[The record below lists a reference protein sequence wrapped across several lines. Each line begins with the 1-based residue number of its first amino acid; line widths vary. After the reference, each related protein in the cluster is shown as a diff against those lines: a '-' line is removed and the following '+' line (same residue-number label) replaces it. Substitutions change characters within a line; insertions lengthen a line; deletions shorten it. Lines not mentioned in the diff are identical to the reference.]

1 MIAASSAISDVSI
14 TDSSFPIVFI
24 TRQCRDAGALS
35 SVSFSHLRNYKVFMM
50 RILTA
55 SLIFFALSACATPPV
70 VAPTAAPAG
79 NYKLDPTHASVN
91 WSLSHAGLSNYT
103 ARFDTISGAL
113 NFNPESPEN
122 STVDIR
128 IDPKSVN
135 TGLPKFNEEIA
146 TSGNY
151 FDADKF
157 PEIKFVSTDIKLT
170 GEATGLI
177 TGDLTVKGVTKPVT
191 LDVVF
196 NGAGKSFGN
205 PGKTLG
211 FSATTK
217 FLRSDYNMGHLVSF
231 GIGDEVTLRIETEFN
246 EAQ

>member
-1 MIAASSAISDVSI
+1 MI
-14 TDSSFPIVFI
+14 
-24 TRQCRDAGALS
+24 
-35 SVSFSHLRNYKVFMM
+35 
-50 RILTA
+50 RIFTV
-55 SLIFFALSACATPPV
+55 SLIFAVLTACATPPV

-79 NYKLDPTHASVN
+79 NYKLDPTHASVH

-113 NFNPESPEN
+113 NFDPNSPEN
-122 STVDIR
+122 SSVDIR

-135 TGLPKFNEEIA
+135 TGLPKFDEEIA

-157 PEIKFVSTDIKLT
+157 PEIRFVSTDIKLT

-177 TGDLTVKGVTKPVT
+177 TGDLTLKGVTKPVN
-191 LDVVF
+191 LDVTF
-196 NGAGKSFGN
+196 NGVGKSFGN

>member
-1 MIAASSAISDVSI
+1 MKHILM
-14 TDSSFPIVFI
+14 T
-24 TRQCRDAGALS
+24 ALAF
-35 SVSFSHLRNYKVFMM
+35 SV
-50 RILTA
+50 
-55 SLIFFALSACATPPV
+55 LSACAKPPV
-70 VAPTAAPAG
+70 IAPSAAPAG
-79 NYKLDPTHASVN
+79 NYKLDPTHASVT

-103 ARFDTISGAL
+103 ARFDDISGAL
-113 NFNPESPEN
+113 NFESEAPQN

-128 IDPKSVN
+128 IDPKSVS
-135 TGLPKFNEEIA
+135 TGLPKFDEEIA
-146 TSGNY
+146 TSRNY
-151 FDADKF
+151 FDANQF
-157 PEIKFVSTDIKLT
+157 PEIRFVSTNIKIT

-177 TGDLTVKGVTKPVT
+177 TGDLTLKGVTKAVT
-191 LDVVF
+191 LDVTF

-211 FSATTK
+211 FSAKTS

>member
-1 MIAASSAISDVSI
+1 MA
-14 TDSSFPIVFI
+14 
-24 TRQCRDAGALS
+24 ALS
-35 SVSFSHLRNYKVFMM
+35 SVSFYQICNYNESMKH
-50 RILTA
+50 ILMTA
-55 SLIFFALSACATPPV
+55 LAFSVLSACATPPV
-70 VAPTAAPAG
+70 IAPSAAPAG
-79 NYKLDPTHASVN
+79 NYKLDPTHASVT

-103 ARFDTISGAL
+103 ARFDDISGAL
-113 NFNPESPEN
+113 NFQSEAPQN
-122 STVDIR
+122 SSVDIR
-128 IDPKSVN
+128 IDPKSVS
-135 TGLPKFNEEIA
+135 TGLPKFDEEIA

-151 FDADKF
+151 FDANKF
-157 PEIKFVSTDIKLT
+157 PEIRFVSTNIQIT
-170 GEATGLI
+170 GETTGLI
-177 TGDLTVKGVTKPVT
+177 TGDLTLKGVTKPVT
-191 LDVVF
+191 LDVTF

>member
-1 MIAASSAISDVSI
+1 
-14 TDSSFPIVFI
+14 
-24 TRQCRDAGALS
+24 
-35 SVSFSHLRNYKVFMM
+35 MM
-50 RILTA
+50 RIFIT
-55 SLIFFALSACATPPV
+55 SLVFMGFAACATQPV
-70 VAPTAAPAG
+70 VEPTAAPAG
-79 NYKLDPTHASVN
+79 NYTLDPTHASVT

-103 ARFDTISGAL
+103 ARFDDISGAL
-113 NFNPESPEN
+113 NFTPDAPQN

-128 IDPKSVN
+128 IDPKSVS
-135 TGLPKFNEEIA
+135 TGLPKFDEEIA
-146 TSGNY
+146 TSGKY
-151 FDADKF
+151 FDAETF
-157 PEIKFVSTDIKLT
+157 PEIRFVSTNIKLT
-170 GEATGLI
+170 GDTTGLI

-191 LDVVF
+191 LDVTF

-211 FSATTK
+211 FSATTS

>member
-1 MIAASSAISDVSI
+1 MI
-14 TDSSFPIVFI
+14 
-24 TRQCRDAGALS
+24 
-35 SVSFSHLRNYKVFMM
+35 

-55 SLIFFALSACATPPV
+55 TLVFFFLAACATPPV
-70 VAPTAAPAG
+70 IAPSAAPAG
-79 NYKLDPTHASVN
+79 NYKLDPTHASVT

-103 ARFDTISGAL
+103 ARFDDISGAL
-113 NFNPESPEN
+113 DFQSTAPETS
-122 STVDIR
+122 SVDIR
-128 IDPKSVN
+128 IDPRSVS
-135 TGLPKFNEEIA
+135 TGLPKFDEEIA

-151 FDADKF
+151 FDANKF
-157 PEIKFVSTDIKLT
+157 PEIRFVSTDIKLT
-170 GEATGLI
+170 GDAKGLI
-177 TGDLTVKGVTKPVT
+177 TGDLTLKGVTKPVT
-191 LDVVF
+191 LDVTF

-211 FSATTK
+211 FSATTS

>member
-1 MIAASSAISDVSI
+1 MMRFFIASL
-14 TDSSFPIVFI
+14 VFI
-24 TRQCRDAGALS
+24 LLA
-35 SVSFSHLRNYKVFMM
+35 
-50 RILTA
+50 
-55 SLIFFALSACATPPV
+55 ACATPPV
-70 VAPTAAPAG
+70 VSATAAPAG
-79 NYKLDPTHASVN
+79 NYKLDPTHASVH

-103 ARFDTISGAL
+103 ARFDDISGAL
-113 NFNPESPEN
+113 NFNPDKPEN
-122 STVDIR
+122 SSVDIR

-135 TGLPKFNEEIA
+135 TGLPKFDEEIA

-157 PEIKFVSTDIKLT
+157 PEIRFVSTDIKLT
-170 GEATGLI
+170 GAATGLI
-177 TGDLTVKGVTKPVT
+177 IGDLTLKGVTKPVT

-217 FLRSDYNMGHLVSF
+217 FFRSDYNMGHLVSF

>member
-1 MIAASSAISDVSI
+1 MI
-14 TDSSFPIVFI
+14 
-24 TRQCRDAGALS
+24 
-35 SVSFSHLRNYKVFMM
+35 
-50 RILTA
+50 RIFTV
-55 SLIFFALSACATPPV
+55 SLIFAVLTACATPPV

-79 NYKLDPTHASVN
+79 NYKLDPTHASVH

-113 NFNPESPEN
+113 DFNPKSPEK
-122 STVDIR
+122 SSVDIR

-135 TGLPKFNEEIA
+135 TGLPKFDEEIA

-177 TGDLTVKGVTKPVT
+177 TGDLTVKGVTKAVT
-191 LDVVF
+191 LDVTF

-246 EAQ
+246 EAR

>member
-1 MIAASSAISDVSI
+1 MSMI
-14 TDSSFPIVFI
+14 
-24 TRQCRDAGALS
+24 RL
-35 SVSFSHLRNYKVFMM
+35 
-50 RILTA
+50 LTA
-55 SLIFFALSACATPPV
+55 SLAFVLLSACATPPV
-70 VAPTAAPAG
+70 IAPSAAPAG
-79 NYKLDPTHASVN
+79 NYTLDPTHASVN

-103 ARFDTISGAL
+103 ARFDDISGAL
-113 NFNPESPEN
+113 NFNPDAPEL

-128 IDPKSVN
+128 IDPKSVS
-135 TGLPKFNEEIA
+135 TGLPKFDEEIA

-151 FDADKF
+151 FDADTY
-157 PEIKFVSTDIKLT
+157 PEIRFVSTDIKLT

-177 TGDLTVKGVTKPVT
+177 TGDLTLKGVTKPVT
-191 LDVVF
+191 LDVTF

-217 FLRSDYNMGHLVSF
+217 FLRSDYGMSHLVSF

-246 EAQ
+246 EVQ